1 MNSEYTHPGKPR
13 HVGWCAH
20 AQVLGCLAGFYGL
33 PWDKPLQLHS
43 ASSWIAD
50 GAMDIG
56 APLAVAGKTS
66 VAAAAAA
73 ASAEPAIPAA
83 AAGSL
88 PHDAAHAVKAGDAA
102 AQLHEETSIG
112 LAPVEGA
119 AGSEPDTA

>member
-1 MNSEYTHPGKPR
+1 M
-13 HVGWCAH
+13 
-20 AQVLGCLAGFYGL
+20 LGCLAGFYGL

-56 APLAVAGKTS
+56 APLAVAGGTS

-83 AAGSL
+83 AADSL
-88 PHDAAHAVKAGDAA
+88 PHDAARAVKAGYAA
-102 AQLHEETSIG
+102 AQLHEEASIG
-112 LAPVEGA
+112 LAPIEGGN
-119 AGSEPDTA
+119 GSKLNTV

>member
-1 MNSEYTHPGKPR
+1 MMLDAVHMY
-13 HVGWCAH
+13 

-56 APLAVAGKTS
+56 TPPAADGGTS

-83 AAGSL
+83 ATAGASL
-88 PHDAAHAVKAGDAA
+88 HDTARAVEAGDTGDAA

-112 LAPVEGA
+112 LAPVEGGA
-119 AGSEPDTA
+119 SSEPDTA

>member
-1 MNSEYTHPGKPR
+1 LTTPI
-13 HVGWCAH
+13 H

-56 APLAVAGKTS
+56 TPPAAGGTS

-73 ASAEPAIPAA
+73 AAAEPVIPGAA
-83 AAGSL
+83 AAGSP
-88 PHDAAHAVKAGDAA
+88 PHGAARAVGAGDAWDAA

-112 LAPVEGA
+112 LAPVEGG